1 MVNNYS
7 DFILD
12 KLIQESILY
21 FSPDLRKK
29 LKKMKLDISQELLN
43 TETQDIKDD
52 ITFIDVDKDG
62 YVSYNTMKNAAKFF
76 SEKYP
81 HLVDTIQNQV
91 NVNLA
96 DEIFGRDKSG
106 TGAEIGVYTKSRNRI
121 KFGRL
126 INKILP
132 GKFTP
137 GQIEE
142 FSNKWKSILENAGEK
157 IQVVEGD
164 DIAYWYKSENYKEQK
179 GTLGSSCMR
188 GNSEDT
194 FKIYTMNPDLCK
206 MIIITDND
214 ELVARAIVWKVTEKS
229 VGNWEWFMDRQ
240 YSISDDYVERLRNY
254 AIEQGWAYKT
264 HNNHHSYSNVSWKE
278 SEDTIRSQ
286 SGIKMKIQ
294 LAPYRKDG
302 YDRYDYRNYPYVDTF
317 RRYDPHTGWLFND
330 DEQVDGCYLLD
341 DTGGGY
347 SECETG
353 VWSDWHD
360 ERIPEDEAVYS
371 DVVDSYLW
379 SDRAVEVSRGSRR
392 YRGWYPEG
400 HDDLTYDEWIDEYIN
415 VNDAVYSDAYGHFIL
430 SEDSESAI
438 YKLDSD
444 GEPNRDEHY
453 VHSED
458 SDYIDISDLSDY
470 DWYKKLSEEFRSWE
484 NGYTHTKIS
493 KDLLTKDFD
502 GDWIPQL
509 ISMRAYRVV
518 DNPFNVPFLSKLDA
532 KILDLELNLE
542 NPLTMDKYRY
552 NDDVKEIYPELLNKA
567 KEKLEVVK
575 SQENQDSESSNYQNK
590 LVDRIDEIEEKTWLI
605 EDDED

>member
-12 KLIQESILY
+12 RLIQESILY

-62 YVSYNTMKNAAKFF
+62 YVSYNTMKNATKFF
-76 SEKYP
+76 GEKYP
-81 HLVDTIQNQV
+81 NLVDTIQNQV

-132 GKFTP
+132 GKFTS

-157 IQVVEGD
+157 IQEVEGD

-188 GNSEDT
+188 GNSEET

-206 MIIITDND
+206 MIIITDNG

-240 YSISDDYVERLRNY
+240 YTISDDYVERLRNY

-264 HNNHHSYSNVSWKE
+264 HNSHHSYLNVSWKE

-286 SGIKMKIQ
+286 SGIQMEIQ
-294 LAPYRKDG
+294 LSPYHKDG

-379 SDRAVEVSRGSRR
+379 SDRAVEVTRGSRR

-444 GEPNRDEHY
+444 GEPNRDDHY

-484 NGYTHTKIS
+484 DGYTHTKIS

-518 DNPFNVPFLSKLDA
+518 DNTFNVPFLSKLDA

-542 NPLTMDKYRY
+542 NPLTMDKYSY

-575 SQENQDSESSNYQNK
+575 SQENQDSESSDYQNK